1 MNASAEKVELCFELL
16 PHPSIGIQAAS
27 QPASHPSLAEE
38 VTTTTRQGPTVWLTG
53 RKIDDDRLVLFF
65 CFS

>member
-16 PHPSIGIQAAS
+16 PHPSIGS

-38 VTTTTRQGPTVWLTG
+38 VATTTRQGPTVWLTG